1 MASVEA
7 LAIQREHFERE
18 QNERLERI
26 EAKQDEILQ
35 LLRKAGAK
43 ASPAKSGDEAKPADS
58 DKPADETDKKPAG
71 K

>member
-1 MASVEA
+1 MASAEA
-7 LAIQREHFERE
+7 LAIQRENFERE

-26 EAKQDEILQ
+26 EAKQDEILT

-43 ASPAKSGDEAKPADS
+43 AAPAKSGDEAKPAD
-58 DKPADETDKKPAG
+58 ETDKKAG

>member
-7 LAIQREHFERE
+7 LAIQREQFERE

-26 EAKQDEILQ
+26 EAKQDEILD
-35 LLRKAGAK
+35 LLRELATAK
-43 ASPAKSGDEAKPADS
+43 AEDTSKTA
-58 DKPADETDKKPAG
+58 DKKPAG